1 MFNNRITYCALT
13 FVGLSF
19 AAVDGRVG
27 RGAISV
33 DNVIVVVIV
42 RHQNLIIRLKGN
54 VDHRL
59 TTVAG
64 GHLPL
69 LQLLQFLTASQTSSQ
84 KLLFVLLPV
93 DLIGVLAQFL
103 TVDAITEGHLLLLL
117 LKLNLIA
124 MF

>member
-33 DNVIVVVIV
+33 DNVIVVIV

-64 GHLPL
+64 GHFPL
-69 LQLLQFLTASQTSSQ
+69 LQLLQFFTASQTSPQ